1 MTDVSHLEPV
11 ASDAMNPTPNEPPV
25 SERSKLTSASEVI
38 LLYAACL
45 FVALALAAILVE
57 VASDKGSWS
66 SVYTVIL
73 DGAVRSP
80 GRWGLTLG
88 VSAPILLVALGT
100 TVSGRAGLVNIG
112 QEGQLVVG
120 AGFTAYV
127 GVRIGGPGPL
137 ALLIS
142 LACGVVGGAIWAGIA
157 GALRFWRNVPEV
169 LTTLLM
175 GVVAANLM
183 GWGLR
188 ERFLLLAPPEGRAN
202 RNQVS
207 EPFAL
212 SRRIPRIT
220 VFGNEFPIS
229 VFAALAF
236 AIIVWLVLGRTVV
249 GFRLRMLGRNAR
261 TAQRAG
267 VAEKRYGLGAMLV
280 SGGFAGLAGGV
291 MLTGGDFGNYQLVA
305 NFGAGI
311 GFAGLLAALVAR
323 QRALVLIFVAFL
335 FGGLRTG
342 SGFLRSTGVSARIA
356 DVVQGMLVLAMLLPP
371 AILYLRVRRRA
382 LAATSSRT

>member
-1 MTDVSHLEPV
+1 MTNLGELEPAAV
-11 ASDAMNPTPNEPPV
+11 DAPVPTTDTPHV
-25 SERSKLTSASEVI
+25 ERSKMTSASEV
-38 LLYAACL
+38 LVLYAACL

-57 VASDKGSWS
+57 LASDKGSWS

-73 DGAVRSP
+73 DGAVRNP

-112 QEGQLVVG
+112 QEGQLVIG
-120 AGFTAYV
+120 AAFTAYV

-137 ALLIS
+137 ALLIA
-142 LACGVVGGAIWAGIA
+142 LACGIIGGAIWAGIA

-175 GVVAANLM
+175 GVVAANLV

-188 ERFLLLAPPEGRAN
+188 HQSLLLAPPEGRAN

-229 VFAALAF
+229 VVAAFAL
-236 AIIVWLVLGRTVV
+236 AIIVWLVLSRTVV

-267 VAEKRYGLGAMLV
+267 VSEKRYGLGAMLV
-280 SGGFAGLAGGV
+280 SGGFAGLAGGI

-323 QRALVLIFVAFL
+323 QRAIVLIFVAFL

-342 SGFLRSTGVSARIA
+342 SSFLRSTGVSARIA

-371 AILYLRVRRRA
+371 AILYLRARRRA
-382 LAATSSRT
+382 LAATSART

>member
-1 MTDVSHLEPV
+1 MTDVLEP
-11 ASDAMNPTPNEPPV
+11 AATGSTSPPPHDRPAD
-25 SERSKLTSASEVI
+25 ERSRLTSASEVI
-38 LLYAACL
+38 VLYASCL

-57 VASDKGSWS
+57 VAADNGSWS

-112 QEGQLVVG
+112 QEGQLVIG

-142 LACGVVGGAIWAGIA
+142 LACGVLGGAMWAGIA

-188 ERFLLLAPPEGRAN
+188 NRFLLLAPAEGRAN

-212 SRRIPRIT
+212 SRRIPRIEL
-220 VFGNEFPIS
+220 FGNEFPIS
-229 VFAALAF
+229 VLAALAL

-249 GFRLRMLGRNAR
+249 GFRLRMLGRNPR

-267 VAEKRYGLGAMLV
+267 VSEKRYGLGAMLV

-342 SGFLRSTGVSARIA
+342 SGFLRATGVSARIS

-371 AILYLRVRRRA
+371 AVLYLRARRRA
-382 LAATSSRT
+382 LAATSART